1 MSIVG
6 FFVGEELRS
15 WWTTTLL
22 QLYDRSPVQFTHFGE
37 GIETYDVF

>member
-6 FFVGEELRS
+6 FFVGCELRS

-22 QLYDRSPVQFTHFGE
+22 QHYDRSPFTLAHFGE
-37 GIETYDVF
+37 GIEK